1 MKIKFVW
8 YLRVRLNSLDPT
20 ADVIYY
26 STLRFILTKLRNTPY
41 ILECSGKHDWYSYI
55 IKPIYQIRRIKNWF
69 LIKIPSWKIF
79 PGSILFQFS
88 TKFLNLRQK
97 PAESLP
103 YLVRCYIFCGDLRY
117 SKYKY
122 VYNLYFLHLKS
133 LFLVSHVAFQAW
145 WTCLFNKNEIQT
157 MGELFYFV

>member
-1 MKIKFVW
+1 MTQNFSEKVVQKLWNSEYNDESSPKSENLIQPETNTLSVVNHMHIFFQTRPGHW
-8 YLRVRLNSLDPT
+8 NSLFD
-20 ADVIYY
+20 
-26 STLRFILTKLRNTPY
+26 SRFSVFDN
-41 ILECSGKHDWYSYI
+41 
-55 IKPIYQIRRIKNWF
+55 
-69 LIKIPSWKIF
+69 
-79 PGSILFQFS
+79 FS
-88 TKFLNLRQK
+88 SKSKNLRQK

-103 YLVRCYIFCGDLRY
+103 YLVRCYIFCCDLRY